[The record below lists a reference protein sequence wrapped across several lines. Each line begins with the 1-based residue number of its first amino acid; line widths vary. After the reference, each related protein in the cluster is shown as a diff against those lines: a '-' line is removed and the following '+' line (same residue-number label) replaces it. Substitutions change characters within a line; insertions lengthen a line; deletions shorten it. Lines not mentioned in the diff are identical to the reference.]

1 MTSATLQ
8 IRVNGGAP
16 TTGGV
21 VGSLADSIQMTAADK
36 SGWGNP
42 ATRWEI
48 FDYPPA
54 FTVPAGW
61 STDADGVFYYEGSAD
76 PPAWVADEWG
86 DYALRLTAV
95 GRYVDETTRFRIV
108 STSLGL
114 KDTAHREDTQFSS
127 ARPGGVD
134 ALKANW
140 RTIETSL
147 GTLGTPDYLA
157 TPDTVAL
164 RDADGDCEFRYVY
177 ADQILAQATAN
188 ILLGCDAAGY
198 ITFWESVT
206 EIARLYDNAAVR
218 TLAFQGAV
226 PAEVVSG
233 GNLLLSS
240 ASAAYIGLQE
250 GATEVFRVSDAAGAS
265 TLNGRGSSTV
275 ISANAGNLD
284 LTCASGSAIR
294 CFEGGTQVA
303 EFADVSN
310 VGTLTLTGSSGGRLT
325 SAADTTI
332 NCGSTYKV
340 LLAEAGTTVV
350 EVYDATNVST
360 IAGKGSGGTN
370 VVASAGYLR
379 LGASDAVVIDGSE
392 VDIRDAG
399 NSIFNLTMG
408 GSNDSTFT
416 VPSAR
421 AGAGFVAT
429 AASQYMYFRV
439 GSGGGVYFD
448 SDTTTFRDRTATTTY
463 ATIPSAGVLVLPSV
477 DDTAVSSPAAG
488 SFALFFDSSNGDKL
502 SKKSSGGVVTVIG
515 TEA

>member
-48 FDYPPA
+48 FDYPSA

-108 STSLGL
+108 SPSLGL

-147 GTLGTPDYLA
+147 GALASADYNA
-157 TPDTVAL
+157 TANTIAL

-188 ILLGCDAAGY
+188 VLLGCDAAGY
-198 ITFWESVT
+198 ITFWEGVT
-206 EIARLYDNAAVR
+206 EVARVFDNGGIR
-218 TLAFQGAV
+218 SITFQGAAA
-226 PAEVVSG
+226 AEIISG
-233 GNLLLSS
+233 GRLDLQAASGNYILLREST
-240 ASAAYIGLQE
+240 
-250 GATEVFRVSDAAGAS
+250 TEVFRISDETNVS
-265 TLNGRGSSTV
+265 TLSGRGSGGTSVVSNSGGLTCQ
-275 ISANAGNLD
+275 AGAGD
-284 LTCASGSAIR
+284 LTLQCA
-294 CFEGGTQVA
+294 
-303 EFADVSN
+303 
-310 VGTLTLTGSSGGRLT
+310 
-325 SAADTTI
+325 
-332 NCGSTYKV
+332 STYK
-340 LLAEAGTTVV
+340 LILKEDGTSVC
-350 EVYDATNVST
+350 EVYDAANVST
-360 IAGKGSGGTN
+360 IAGKGSGGTRIAADTGN
-370 VVASAGYLR
+370 LVLDCASGSVVRITEGGTTVCDIYDSAGTR
-379 LGASDAVVIDGSE
+379 HIDFP
-392 VDIRDAG
+392 AG
-399 NSIFNLTMG
+399 TIIDNS
-408 GSNDSTFT
+408 SSFT
-416 VPSAR
+416 SVRCS
-421 AGAGFVAT
+421 GGFVALEGNDVYLNADT
-429 AASQYMYFRV
+429 IHFRSEAGTTRAQIVNTGTLVLPVIAAASV
-439 GSGGGVYFD
+439 S
-448 SDTTTFRDRTATTTY
+448 S
-463 ATIPSAGVLVLPSV
+463 PSAGSY
-477 DDTAVSSPAAG
+477 
-488 SFALFFDSSNGDKL
+488 ALFFDSSNSDKL
-502 SKKSSGGVVTVIG
+502 SKKSSGGTVTVIG
-515 TEA
+515 TES